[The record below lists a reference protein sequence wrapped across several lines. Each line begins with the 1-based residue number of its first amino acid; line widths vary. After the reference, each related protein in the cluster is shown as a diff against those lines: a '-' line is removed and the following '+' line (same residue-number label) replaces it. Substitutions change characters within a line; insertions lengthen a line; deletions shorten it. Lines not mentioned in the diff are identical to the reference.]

1 MSTLKQ
7 YTGTSWDVVA
17 GDAGQSAYQI
27 AVSNGYSGTEQEWL
41 AYIRSTEPDSSGGPP
56 STIPTKIGDRYID
69 TANKI
74 TYTANGTTSISDW
87 IQDSYPILS
96 TTSFTGTP
104 LVGTIVIDPAGSY
117 NIDYLS
123 PTGNGSL
130 LTNLQTSQMSD
141 AVSVSRQQSIT
152 NKYLNENNVF
162 FQSNEYPTRLAKI
175 EVTDNVPD
183 NTTRVITLPNHDCT
197 LDKITTATTSN
208 IVGPLISNGTS
219 VVAVTSQNSYPYL
232 GSASD
237 PVFHIPTVSQMI
249 LPVIK
254 PLTNAGNI
262 TVTQADGSTAVATV
276 DTTNKRVGIGIAAP
290 TQALDVVG
298 SIKSSATVTATTSV
312 VTASILPVTESTTAL
327 QIKNQAGNVIVM
339 NVDTTNNRIGIS
351 NTAPVAKVHVDCG
364 TNELA
369 FIANC
374 ITASTKGG
382 TRIYADSDGA
392 GGWITFGGV
401 PTYSVSSVTKLKSD
415 FNGTNVRG
423 ACIVQGQ
430 NGAFRIG
437 HVTGSPVISQDII
450 WSSWIGYDGIG
461 FNTSSFVVSQ
471 PTTGLGTVS
480 NTAGG
485 TSVTGV
491 LTQFLSTFKVGDTIT
506 IGGQTV
512 AISAIA
518 SDTSMTTAAITN
530 LNSAV
535 AYTLVGGDRFAVKGN
550 GNVGIGTITPAEKLD
565 VVGNIAYTGLTTQ
578 NSITRKLSFSKVM
591 VSGALTDVV
600 TFTLAAGETISG
612 VVNYSITATGTVG
625 GVAHQY
631 EHNGLVHFSFINNIA
646 GGYFGNIAETE
657 GSNAKSTGGTFTDSF
672 TPKVGAATLQ
682 ATIDAS
688 GLTTPVI
695 TFRGQIEVHRPLT
708 ITLN

>member
-7 YTGTSWDVVA
+7 YTGTSWDVVT

-41 AYIRSTEPDSSGGPP
+41 AYIRATEPISGNGPP
-56 STIPTKIGDRYID
+56 SVKPVKIGDRYID

-197 LDKITTATTSN
+197 LDKITSATTSN

-219 VVAVTSQNSYPYL
+219 VVAVSGQNSYPYL

-254 PLTNAGNI
+254 PLTNVGNI
-262 TVTQADGSTAVATV
+262 TVTQADGTTAIATV

-312 VTASILPVTESTTAL
+312 VTPIIQPVSDGTSNL
-327 QIKNQAGNVIVM
+327 QIKSQSGTAIVT
-339 NVDTTNNRIGIS
+339 VDSTNYR
-351 NTAPVAKVHVDCG
+351 
-364 TNELA
+364 
-369 FIANC
+369 
-374 ITASTKGG
+374 
-382 TRIYADSDGA
+382 
-392 GGWITFGGV
+392 
-401 PTYSVSSVTKLKSD
+401 
-415 FNGTNVRG
+415 
-423 ACIVQGQ
+423 
-430 NGAFRIG
+430 
-437 HVTGSPVISQDII
+437 
-450 WSSWIGYDGIG
+450 
-461 FNTSSFVVSQ
+461 
-471 PTTGLGTVS
+471 
-480 NTAGG
+480 
-485 TSVTGV
+485 
-491 LTQFLSTFKVGDTIT
+491 
-506 IGGQTV
+506 
-512 AISAIA
+512 
-518 SDTSMTTAAITN
+518 
-530 LNSAV
+530 
-535 AYTLVGGDRFAVKGN
+535 
-550 GNVGIGTITPAEKLD
+550 VGIGNVAPTTTLD
-565 VVGNIAYTGLTTQ
+565 VTGTINASSGFSGPSQNSIQWSTSAGMNLPAAGMSINSGICRLLLGSSWSTYSGFYYYTAVDSFHCILRWMNPDASGAPWQTLELVPLGGNVAIGTSTAPERLTVSGNIACSGMTTQ

-631 EHNGLVHFSFINNIA
+631 EHNGLVHFSFINNTA

-657 GSNAKSTGGTFTDSF
+657 GSTAKSTGGTFTDSF
-672 TPKVGAATLQ
+672 TPKANAATLQ

-695 TFRGQIEVHRPLT
+695 TFSGQIEVHRPLT